1 MIRRPPISS
10 NLSTSFRRVRPKVMR
25 LTEWHLKNF
34 KSAKDARVKLSP
46 LTIFVGKNSS
56 GKSTLL
62 QSILLMAQNAS
73 DPLGK
78 GKASRGLIDLNGG
91 LISLGRFTDTKMAGT
106 DDQDSFEVGGKF
118 EYVYSKVI
126 EAQID
131 EPSVDSDANREV
143 PHYRFESPKFNYEW
157 NSSFSPDINE
167 TDSYVLN
174 VDSFATLGVNN
185 KIVQSIESK
194 LKKSPS
200 DYLDPLPLSF
210 DESQLA
216 ISPREYDGYV
226 EEDSNDA
233 IFAKLKTFY
242 DLRLSRINPKS
253 TKFTPVLTFPV
264 APKQLDLVSTKFN
277 VGLPISGKVEKEVLD
292 AYLLGQNRYL
302 QDELYKYFQFSARRF
317 SRDWK
322 KQVTYVS
329 SKEASTKYVEAAL
342 EEIEIFG
349 QDDELPISFSIDL
362 SEVIEIL
369 IAEKDA
375 SPDYARDKK
384 FQMSSEIVS
393 ELVNSWWK
401 ETSSILVQK
410 ADKEGLS
417 SKKILIE
424 AVDMC
429 NVGKSSFANSFMVTR
444 RNEFDF
450 PIQQGAKELE
460 MFLKSISYIFP
471 LREEPR
477 DIYPRSNSKR
487 SQQMPVGIK
496 GELLAQLIY
505 DNEEAFFPLPSSSK
519 VNEPTNEIRSYQ
531 STPSRF
537 KDAMDAWLKEL
548 EISNGKLE
556 SNLEQHY
563 GYRLTLGG
571 RPLRSWGFGVS
582 QVLPIIAIC
591 LLAPPNTMVVLKEP
605 ELHLNPSL
613 QRALADFFVVMV
625 QSGRQI
631 LVETHSEYLITR
643 LRLLSAKDKEVRKLF
658 SLVFTHQEMD
668 PQSGLLN
675 SKYESVFPDSKGQLP
690 DWPDGFFD
698 QIPQDIQE
706 LLGVMLDE
714 KDED

>member
-1 MIRRPPISS
+1 MISRPPIGS
-10 NLSTSFRRVRPKVMR
+10 NVSTSLRRVRPKMMR

-34 KSAKDARVKLSP
+34 KSAKEARVKLSP

-62 QSILLMAQNAS
+62 QSILLMAQNAA

-106 DDQDSFEVGGKF
+106 DDEASFDVGGKF
-118 EYVYSKVI
+118 EYVYSKAI

-131 EPSVDSDANREV
+131 EPSIDSDANREV
-143 PHYRFESPKFNYEW
+143 SNYRFESPKFNYEW
-157 NSSFSPDINE
+157 NCSFSQDIKE

-174 VDSFATLGVNN
+174 VNSFVTLGVNN

-194 LKKSPS
+194 LKKPLS
-200 DYLDPLPLSF
+200 DYLDSLPLNF

-216 ISPREYDGYV
+216 ISPREFDGYL

-242 DLRLSRINPKS
+242 DLRLSRINPKR
-253 TKFTPVLTFPV
+253 TNFTPVITFPV

-277 VGLPISGKVEKEVLD
+277 VGLPISGQVEKEVLD
-292 AYLLGQNRYL
+292 AYLLGQNKYL
-302 QDELYKYFQFSARRF
+302 QDELSRYFQFSSRRF
-317 SRDWK
+317 SRDGK
-322 KQVTYVS
+322 KQIIYSS
-329 SKEASTKYVEAAL
+329 SKEASTKYIEAAL

-375 SPDYARDKK
+375 SPNYARAKG
-384 FQMSSEIVS
+384 FQMSSEMVS

-401 ETSSILVQK
+401 ETSAFLVQEANK
-410 ADKEGLS
+410 QGFS
-417 SKKILIE
+417 SKKIMID
-424 AVDMC
+424 AVEMC
-429 NVGKSSFANSFMVTR
+429 NVGKSSFANSIMGAR
-444 RNEFDF
+444 RSEFDF

-460 MFLKSISYIFP
+460 IFLRSMSYIFP

-477 DIYPRSNSKR
+477 DIYPRSNTKR
-487 SQQMPVGIK
+487 NQQMPVGVK

-505 DNEEAFFPLPSSSK
+505 ENEVRAYPLPRSIQFLES
-519 VNEPTNEIRSYQ
+519 TNENRLNLPV
-531 STPSRF
+531 PSRF

-548 EISNGKLE
+548 EISSGKLE

-582 QVLPIIAIC
+582 QVLPIIALC
-591 LLAPPNTMVVLKEP
+591 LLAPPNTLVVLKEP

-690 DWPDGFFD
+690 DWPEGFFD

>member
-1 MIRRPPISS
+1 
-10 NLSTSFRRVRPKVMR
+10 
-25 LTEWHLKNF
+25 
-34 KSAKDARVKLSP
+34 
-46 LTIFVGKNSS
+46 
-56 GKSTLL
+56 
-62 QSILLMAQNAS
+62 
-73 DPLGK
+73 
-78 GKASRGLIDLNGG
+78 
-91 LISLGRFTDTKMAGT
+91 
-106 DDQDSFEVGGKF
+106 
-118 EYVYSKVI
+118 
-126 EAQID
+126 
-131 EPSVDSDANREV
+131 
-143 PHYRFESPKFNYEW
+143 
-157 NSSFSPDINE
+157 
-167 TDSYVLN
+167 
-174 VDSFATLGVNN
+174 
-185 KIVQSIESK
+185 
-194 LKKSPS
+194 
-200 DYLDPLPLSF
+200 
-210 DESQLA
+210 
-216 ISPREYDGYV
+216 
-226 EEDSNDA
+226 
-233 IFAKLKTFY
+233 
-242 DLRLSRINPKS
+242 
-253 TKFTPVLTFPV
+253 
-264 APKQLDLVSTKFN
+264 
-277 VGLPISGKVEKEVLD
+277 
-292 AYLLGQNRYL
+292 
-302 QDELYKYFQFSARRF
+302 
-317 SRDWK
+317 
-322 KQVTYVS
+322 
-329 SKEASTKYVEAAL
+329 
-342 EEIEIFG
+342 
-349 QDDELPISFSIDL
+349 
-362 SEVIEIL
+362 
-369 IAEKDA
+369 
-375 SPDYARDKK
+375 
-384 FQMSSEIVS
+384 MSSEMVS

-417 SKKILIE
+417 SKKILID

-505 DNEEAFFPLPSSSK
+505 DNEEAFFPLPSLSK

-675 SKYESVFPDSKGQLP
+675 SKYESVFPDAKGQLP

>member
-1 MIRRPPISS
+1 MIRRPPIGS

-34 KSAKDARVKLSP
+34 KSAKEARVKLSP

-78 GKASRGLIDLNGG
+78 GKSSRGLIDLNGG
-91 LISLGRFTDTKMAGT
+91 LISLGRFSDTKMAGT
-106 DDQDSFEVGGKF
+106 DDQGSFEVGGNF
-118 EYVYSKVI
+118 EYVYSKAI
-126 EAQID
+126 EAQIN
-131 EPSVDSDANREV
+131 EPSIDSEAKGAVTN
-143 PHYRFESPKFNYEW
+143 YRFESPKFNYEW
-157 NSSFSPDINE
+157 NCSFAQDINE

-174 VDSFATLGVNN
+174 VDSIATLGVNN
-185 KIVQSIESK
+185 IIIQSIESK

-200 DYLDPLPLSF
+200 EYLDPLPLNFADSKF
-210 DESQLA
+210 AFS
-216 ISPREYDGYV
+216 SREYDGYL

-233 IFAKLKTFY
+233 VDSKLKTFY

-253 TKFTPVLTFPV
+253 TKLTPVVTFPV
-264 APKQLDLVSTKFN
+264 APKQLDLVSTKFT
-277 VGLPISGKVEKEVLD
+277 VGLPISGQVEIEVLD

-302 QDELYKYFQFSARRF
+302 QDELFRYFQSISRRF
-317 SRDWK
+317 SRDGK
-322 KQVTYVS
+322 KQLAFAS
-329 SKEASTKYVEAAL
+329 SKEASIKYIETAF
-342 EEIEIFG
+342 EDIEIFG
-349 QDDELPISFSIDL
+349 QDDELPASFSIDL
-362 SEVIEIL
+362 NDVIEIL
-369 IAEKDA
+369 ISERDS
-375 SPDYARDKK
+375 SPKNARDRR
-384 FQMSSEIVS
+384 FQVSSEIVS

-401 ETSSILVQK
+401 ETSEILLQK

-417 SKKILIE
+417 SKKIMID
-424 AVDMC
+424 AVEMC
-429 NVGKSSFANSFMVTR
+429 SVGKSSFANSFMGVR
-444 RNEFDF
+444 RSEFDF

-460 MFLKSISYIFP
+460 IFLRTISYIFP

-505 DNEEAFFPLPSSSK
+505 ENDEAFFPLPSSSK
-519 VNEPTNEIRSYQ
+519 VDKNVNETLSYQ
-531 STPSRF
+531 SAPSRF
-537 KDAMDAWLKEL
+537 KDAMDAWVKEL
-548 EISNGKLE
+548 EISSGKLE

-582 QVLPIIAIC
+582 QVLPIIALC

-643 LRLLSAKDKEVRKLF
+643 LRLLSAKDKGVRKLF

-668 PQSGLLN
+668 SQSGLFN

-706 LLGVMLDE
+706 LLGVMLNE

>member
-1 MIRRPPISS
+1 MIRRPPIGS
-10 NLSTSFRRVRPKVMR
+10 NLSTSFRRVRPKMMR

-34 KSAKDARVKLSP
+34 KSAKEARVKLSP

-118 EYVYSKVI
+118 EYVYSKAI
-126 EAQID
+126 AAQID
-131 EPSVDSDANREV
+131 EPSIDSDANKEV
-143 PHYRFESPKFNYEW
+143 PNYRFESPKFNYEW
-157 NSSFSPDINE
+157 NCSFSQDINE

-200 DYLDPLPLSF
+200 DYLDPLPLNF
-210 DESQLA
+210 EESQFAL
-216 ISPREYDGYV
+216 SPRDYDGYL
-226 EEDSNDA
+226 EDDSNDA
-233 IFAKLKTFY
+233 ISATLRTFY
-242 DLRLSRINPKS
+242 DLRLSRVNPQN
-253 TKFTPVLTFPV
+253 TKYTPLITFPV

-277 VGLPISGKVEKEVLD
+277 VGLPISGKVEEEVLEAFILD
-292 AYLLGQNRYL
+292 QYRYL
-302 QDELYKYFQFSARRF
+302 QHELSRYFQFSSRRP
-317 SRDWK
+317 SREGK
-322 KQVTYVS
+322 KQMTYSS
-329 SKEASTKYVEAAL
+329 SKEASTKYIEAAL
-342 EEIEIFG
+342 NEIAIFE
-349 QDDELPISFSIDL
+349 QDGELPDAFLVDPN
-362 SEVIEIL
+362 EVIEIL
-369 IAEKDA
+369 TAEKDPA
-375 SPDYARDKK
+375 FEYNRVRA
-384 FQMSSEIVS
+384 FQVFEMVSSRVD
-393 ELVNSWWK
+393 SWWTETTTLLKK
-401 ETSSILVQK
+401 EASKQ
-410 ADKEGLS
+410 GLS
-417 SKKILIE
+417 SKNIMID
-424 AVDMC
+424 AVEMC
-429 NVGKSSFANSFMVTR
+429 KVGKSSFANSIMVTR
-444 RNEFDF
+444 RSEFDF
-450 PIQQGAKELE
+450 PIQQSAKELE
-460 MFLKSISYIFP
+460 IFLRSVSFIFP

-477 DIYPRSNSKR
+477 DIYPRSSTKR
-487 SQQMPVGIK
+487 NQQTPVGMK

-505 DNEEAFFPLPSSSK
+505 EDDAGAYPLPRSNQFWES
-519 VNEPTNEIRSYQ
+519 TNENRS
-531 STPSRF
+531 TLLVPPRF
-537 KDAMDAWLKEL
+537 KDAMNAWLKEL

-582 QVLPIIAIC
+582 QVLPIIALC

-643 LRLLSAKDKEVRKLF
+643 LRLLSAKDKDVRKLF

-668 PQSGLLN
+668 SQSGLLN

>member
-1 MIRRPPISS
+1 MIRRPPIGS
-10 NLSTSFRRVRPKVMR
+10 NLPTSLRKVRPKMMR

-34 KSAKDARVKLSP
+34 KSAKEARVKLSP

-91 LISLGRFTDTKMAGT
+91 LISLGRFTDTKMEGVT
-106 DDQDSFEVGGKF
+106 DKNSFEVGGNL
-118 EYVYSKVI
+118 EYVYSKAI
-126 EAQID
+126 EARID
-131 EPSVDSDANREV
+131 EQSIDSDAVTKIPNFK
-143 PHYRFESPKFNYEW
+143 YESPKFNYEW
-157 NSSFSPDINE
+157 NCSFSQDINE
-167 TDSYVLN
+167 TDSYVLSA
-174 VDSFATLGVNN
+174 DSYATIGVNN
-185 KIVQSIESK
+185 NIVQSIRSE
-194 LKKSPS
+194 LKKTPS
-200 DYLDPLPLSF
+200 EYLDPLPLEF
-210 DESQLA
+210 DDSQLA
-216 ISPREYDGYV
+216 ISLKEYDGYEGV
-226 EEDSNDA
+226 DSNDA
-233 IFAKLKTFY
+233 ISARMDTFY
-242 DLRLSRINPKS
+242 NLRLNRINPKR
-253 TKFTPVLTFPV
+253 TNFMPMITFPI
-264 APKQLDLVSTKFN
+264 APKQLNLVSTKFN
-277 VGLPISGKVEKEVLD
+277 VGIPIAGQVETGVLN
-292 AYLLGQNRYL
+292 AYLRGQKKFLKDDLFR
-302 QDELYKYFQFSARRF
+302 FIQFGSRKF
-317 SRDWK
+317 SRDGK
-322 KQVTYVS
+322 KQSPYS
-329 SKEASTKYVEAAL
+329 NLNEATLKYIEAAL
-342 EEIEIFG
+342 EEIEFVTQG
-349 QDDELPISFSIDL
+349 EDLPISFSIDL
-362 SEVIEIL
+362 SEVIETI
-369 IAEKDA
+369 IAEKSLQNYVRDA
-375 SPDYARDKK
+375 ESTV
-384 FQMSSEIVS
+384 SIEIVT
-393 ELVNSWWK
+393 ELVDSWWE
-401 ETSSILVQK
+401 ETSSALSNKMDEI
-410 ADKEGLS
+410 GLS
-417 SKKILIE
+417 SRKIMVD
-424 AVDMC
+424 AVEMC
-429 NVGKSSFANSFMVTR
+429 NVGKSSFANSSLVTR
-444 RNEFDF
+444 RNDFDF

-460 MFLKSISYIFP
+460 LFLSSISYIFP

-487 SQQMPVGIK
+487 NQQMPVGIK

-505 DNEEAFFPLPSSSK
+505 ENDEAFFPLPSSRK

-582 QVLPIIAIC
+582 QVLPIIALC

>member
-1 MIRRPPISS
+1 MIRRPPIGS
-10 NLSTSFRRVRPKVMR
+10 NLSTSFRRVRPKMMR

-34 KSAKDARVKLSP
+34 KSAKEARVKLSP

-73 DPLGK
+73 DPLVK

-118 EYVYSKVI
+118 EYVYSKAI

-131 EPSVDSDANREV
+131 EPSIDSDAKREV
-143 PHYRFESPKFNYEW
+143 PNYRFESPKFNYEW
-157 NSSFSPDINE
+157 NCSFSQDINE

-200 DYLDPLPLSF
+200 DYLDPLPLNF

-216 ISPREYDGYV
+216 ISPREYDSYL

-233 IFAKLKTFY
+233 ILAKLKTFY

-253 TKFTPVLTFPV
+253 TKFTPVVTFPV

-277 VGLPISGKVEKEVLD
+277 VGLPISGQVEKEVLD

-302 QDELYKYFQFSARRF
+302 QDELFRYFQFSSRRF
-317 SRDWK
+317 SRDGK
-322 KQVTYVS
+322 KQVTYAS
-329 SKEASTKYVEAAL
+329 SKEASTKYIEAAL

-375 SPDYARDKK
+375 SPNYSRAKG
-384 FQMSSEIVS
+384 FQMSSEMVS

-401 ETSSILVQK
+401 ETSGILVQK

-417 SKKILIE
+417 SKKIMID
-424 AVDMC
+424 AVEMC
-429 NVGKSSFANSFMVTR
+429 NVGKSSFANSFMGTR

-460 MFLKSISYIFP
+460 IFLRSISYIFP

-477 DIYPRSNSKR
+477 DIYPRSNTKR
-487 SQQMPVGIK
+487 NQQMPVGVK

-505 DNEEAFFPLPSSSK
+505 ENEVGAYPLPRSIEFLES
-519 VNEPTNEIRSYQ
+519 TNENRLNLPV
-531 STPSRF
+531 PSRF

-582 QVLPIIAIC
+582 QVLPIIALC
-591 LLAPPNTMVVLKEP
+591 LLAPPNTLVVLKEP

-668 PQSGLLN
+668 SQSGLLN

-690 DWPDGFFD
+690 DWPEGFFD

>member
-1 MIRRPPISS
+1 
-10 NLSTSFRRVRPKVMR
+10 
-25 LTEWHLKNF
+25 LKNF
-34 KSAKDARVKLSP
+34 KSAKEARVKLSP

-106 DDQDSFEVGGKF
+106 DDQDSFELGGKF
-118 EYVYSKVI
+118 EYVYSKAI

-131 EPSVDSDANREV
+131 GPSIDSDVNREV
-143 PHYRFESPKFNYEW
+143 SNYKFESPKFSYEW
-157 NSSFSPDINE
+157 NCSFYQVKNE

-174 VDSFATLGVNN
+174 VDSIATLGVNN
-185 KIVQSIESK
+185 KVVQSIESK
-194 LKKSPS
+194 LKKSTS
-200 DYLDPLPLSF
+200 DYSDPLPLNF
-210 DESQLA
+210 DESQFAL
-216 ISPREYDGYV
+216 SPRDYDGYL

-233 IFAKLKTFY
+233 ISATLRTFY
-242 DLRLSRINPKS
+242 DLRLSRINPVS
-253 TKFTPVLTFPV
+253 RNYTPLVIFPV

-277 VGLPISGKVEKEVLD
+277 VGLPISGKIETKVLE
-292 AYLLGQNRYL
+292 AFLLDQYRYL
-302 QDELYKYFQFSARRF
+302 QHELSRYSQFISRRIF
-317 SRDWK
+317 IK
-322 KQVTYVS
+322 GTKQWTYSS
-329 SKEASTKYVEAAL
+329 SKEASEKYIEAAL
-342 EEIEIFG
+342 NEIKIFE
-349 QDDELPISFSIDL
+349 QDGELPDTFLIDP

-369 IAEKDA
+369 TAEKD
-375 SPDYARDKK
+375 PEFNNVGDR
-384 FQMSSEIVS
+384 
-393 ELVNSWWK
+393 ELQLFEMVKQRVNSWWT
-401 ETSSILVQK
+401 ETSTILK
-410 ADKEGLS
+410 KEASKLGLS
-417 SKKILIE
+417 SKNIIIE
-424 AVDMC
+424 AVEMC
-429 NVGKSSFANSFMVTR
+429 NVGKSSFANSVMVTR
-444 RNEFDF
+444 RSEFDF
-450 PIQQGAKELE
+450 PIQQSAKELE
-460 MFLKSISYIFP
+460 IFLKSVSYIFP

-477 DIYPRSNSKR
+477 DIYPRSSTKR
-487 SQQMPVGIK
+487 NQQTPVGIK

-505 DNEEAFFPLPSSSK
+505 ENDAGAYPLP
-519 VNEPTNEIRSYQ
+519 RSDQ
-531 STPSRF
+531 FWESANVTRSTLPLPPRF

-548 EISNGKLE
+548 EISSGKLE

-582 QVLPIIAIC
+582 QVLPIIALC
-591 LLAPPNTMVVLKEP
+591 LLAPPNTLVVLKEP

-613 QRALADFFVVMV
+613 QRALADFFVAMV
-625 QSGRQI
+625 RSGRQI

-643 LRLLSAKDKEVRKLF
+643 LRLLSVKDKEVRKLF

>member
-78 GKASRGLIDLNGG
+78 GKSSRGFIDLNGG

-106 DDQDSFEVGGKF
+106 DDEDSFEVGGKF
-118 EYVYSKVI
+118 EYVYSKAI

-131 EPSVDSDANREV
+131 EPSIDSDAKKEV
-143 PHYRFESPKFNYEW
+143 PKYRFESPKFNYEW
-157 NSSFSPDINE
+157 NCSFSQDLNE

-194 LKKSPS
+194 LKKDPS
-200 DYLDPLPLSF
+200 EYLDPLPLNF
-210 DESQLA
+210 DEAQLA
-216 ISPREYDGYV
+216 ISSREYDGYL

-253 TKFTPVLTFPV
+253 TKFTPVVTFPV
-264 APKQLDLVSTKFN
+264 APKQLDLISTKFN
-277 VGLPISGKVEKEVLD
+277 VGLPISGQVETGVLE
-292 AYLLGQNRYL
+292 AYLLGQNKYL
-302 QDELYKYFQFSARRF
+302 QDDLFRYFQFSSRRI
-317 SRDWK
+317 SRDGK
-322 KQVTYVS
+322 KQISYSS
-329 SKEASTKYVEAAL
+329 SKEASTEYIESAL

-349 QDDELPISFSIDL
+349 EGDELPISLSIDL

-369 IAEKDA
+369 SAEKDA
-375 SPDYARDKK
+375 SPDFARAKG
-384 FQMSSEIVS
+384 FQMSSEMVS

-401 ETSSILVQK
+401 ETSATLIQK
-410 ADKEGLS
+410 ADKVGLS
-417 SKKILIE
+417 SKKIMID
-424 AVDMC
+424 AVEMC
-429 NVGKSSFANSFMVTR
+429 NVGKSSFANSFMGTR
-444 RNEFDF
+444 RSEFDF

-460 MFLKSISYIFP
+460 IFLRSISYIFP

-477 DIYPRSNSKR
+477 DIYPRSITKR
-487 SQQMPVGIK
+487 NQQMPVGVK

-505 DNEEAFFPLPSSSK
+505 ENEAGVFPLP
-519 VNEPTNEIRSYQ
+519 RSIQ
-531 STPSRF
+531 FLDSVSENRLNQPVPSRF
-537 KDAMDAWLKEL
+537 KDAMDAWLQEL

-582 QVLPIIAIC
+582 QVLPIIALC
-591 LLAPPNTMVVLKEP
+591 LLAPPNTLVVLKEP

-668 PQSGLLN
+668 SQSGLLN

-714 KDED
+714 KDKD